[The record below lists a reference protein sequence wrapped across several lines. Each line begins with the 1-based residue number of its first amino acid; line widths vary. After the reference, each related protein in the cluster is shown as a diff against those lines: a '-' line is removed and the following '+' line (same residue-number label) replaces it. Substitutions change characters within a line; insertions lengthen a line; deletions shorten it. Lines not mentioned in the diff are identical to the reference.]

1 MKRIFSRGL
10 VIAAT
15 LAAPLMVVG
24 LAVPGVALAQ
34 GVRPEVGKPLQDASA
49 DIKAGRY
56 REALAK
62 VQEAEGVS
70 GKTSN
75 ETYLI
80 ERVRFSAAQGAGDM
94 AQAAQAVDALSS
106 SGHSSPAERLPMTF
120 AVGTGYY
127 RAGNYAE
134 AQKWLDRYRKEGGTD
149 PQARTLL
156 VQTYYLQKDC
166 AGVSREVSSS
176 SGVSEAELQM
186 LATCY
191 NNSGDKAAYTS
202 TMERLLTAYPKK
214 DYWYEVLARTAARPG
229 FSSRLEVDLYRLRFL
244 TGNLTSGA
252 DLEEMGESSL
262 EAGYPGETKQ
272 VLAKGFASKA
282 FPAGPAA
289 DKAARLNG
297 LADKQLADEKANGA
311 AKDAAAAAAKDGD
324 VMVNLGFD
332 KVLAG
337 NAEAGL
343 AQMEAGLK
351 ATLKHPDDAKLHT
364 GEAYIIAGKKQRG
377 REILRTVKGTDGT
390 ADIARLW
397 LIYSG
402 GA

>member
-1 MKRIFSRGL
+1 MKRIFRRGL
-10 VIAAT
+10 FVAAT
-15 LAAPLMVVG
+15 LFAPL
-24 LAVPGVALAQ
+24 LAVGVLVPTAACAQ
-34 GVRPEVGKPLQDASA
+34 GVRPEVGKPLQDASN

-62 VQEAEGVS
+62 VQEAEAVS
-70 GKTSN
+70 GKTAN

-94 AQAAQAVDALSS
+94 AQAAQAVEALNA
-106 SGHSSPAERLPMTF
+106 SGRSSPAERLPMTF
-120 AVGTGYY
+120 AIGTGYY

-166 AGVSREVSSS
+166 AGVAREVGS
-176 SGVSEAELQM
+176 SGSASESELQM
-186 LATCY
+186 LGRCY
-191 NNSGDKAAYTS
+191 LDSKDNTAYAN
-202 TMERLLTAYPKK
+202 TMERLLSAYPKK
-214 DYWYEVLARTAARPG
+214 DYWYEVLAHTQNRPG
-229 FSSRLEVDLYRLRFL
+229 FSGRLEVDLYRLRFL
-244 TGNLTSGA
+244 TGNLTTGA
-252 DLEEMGESSL
+252 DLEEMGENSL

-282 FPAGPAA
+282 FAPGPAS

-324 VMVNLGFD
+324 LMVNLGFD

-337 NAEAGL
+337 SADAGL

-351 ATLKHPDDAKLHT
+351 MPLKHPDDARLHT
-364 GEAYIIAGKKQRG
+364 GEAYIIAGKKQKG
-377 REILRTVKGTDGT
+377 REYLRSVKGTDGT